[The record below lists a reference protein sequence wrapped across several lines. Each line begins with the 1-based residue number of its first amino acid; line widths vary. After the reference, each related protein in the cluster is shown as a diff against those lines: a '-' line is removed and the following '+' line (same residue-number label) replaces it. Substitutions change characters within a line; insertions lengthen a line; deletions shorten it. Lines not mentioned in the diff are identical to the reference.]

1 MPFKTNKKVDL
12 NYSLD
17 DNDIHYRLGCRNMN
31 IGIARVFTLSALVGL
46 IPACGGSSV
55 NNHPLNTPINSG
67 HLDLAISGLHYKT
80 ETLSGITD
88 EVGLFEYRD
97 GENITFGFG
106 EYNLLEVEGSNEI
119 ALASLVGEEKR
130 QETQTIKL
138 LKAMIALDDDNDVY
152 NGLALNTISLS
163 ETGTEFINIPD
174 SEYREITDGLGDA
187 KVYAYLKWM
196 NVDNIIISAGNHHT
210 LGLSVEGKPFS
221 FGENY
226 GGIVYAESPDRYCGS
241 QLRLKLGRVSGLDLE
256 PNTELDEAG
265 RDTLTVEEN
274 ECYIEGNIE
283 RQYGLYNA
291 DSGWITIDDELTF
304 NSISTD
310 QVSGALV
317 TNDGRLFVFG
327 PNFSGDLGVGHENP
341 VSTPVEVILPN
352 GELAIYATSG
362 SVNTYVITRSG
373 NLYSAGDNGNLQL
386 GGVEDSLADDS
397 NFGVVLFPEDELI
410 VDVAVR
416 DIHVYALT
424 EKGDVYSWGN
434 NSSVGELGDGTV
446 SVDRATPVKILE
458 GKNIIAIE
466 AGSDFGL
473 AVNHAGVVYGWGGN
487 SYGAL
492 AQGTGT
498 ITGTIYKVTDIE
510 RILIPEVIN
519 NLSTGSEV
527 IGDDRIISFQGGSRN
542 AQGLSFNGDVYSWGD
557 MGTGY
562 MGNGYEVDELGIDR
576 QLAIM
581 PVKLS
586 ALDDVFVASLSAN
599 TSSHF
604 AVTDKNIV
612 YAWGSTD
619 DGRLSLPQDVC
630 SDKNIERYAEEASSS
645 VCYTPIE
652 VDVTPKLTTEL
663 PQ

>member
-1 MPFKTNKKVDL
+1 
-12 NYSLD
+12 
-17 DNDIHYRLGCRNMN
+17 MN
-31 IGIARVFTLSALVGL
+31 INFVRFFVLSALVGL
-46 IPACGGSSV
+46 ISACGGSSV
-55 NNHPLNTPINSG
+55 NNDSLDIPINSG

-88 EVGLFEYRD
+88 EIGSFEYRD
-97 GENITFGFG
+97 GENITFSFS

-138 LKAMIALDDDNDVY
+138 LKAMIALDSDNDVY

-163 ETGTEFINIPD
+163 EIGTEFINISD
-174 SEYREITDGLGDA
+174 SEYTEITDGLGDA

-196 NVDNIIISAGNHHT
+196 NVNNIIISAGNHHT

-265 RDTLTVEEN
+265 RDTLTAEEN

-291 DSGWITIDDELTF
+291 YSDWITIDDELTF
-304 NSISTD
+304 NNISTD

-341 VSTPVEVILPN
+341 VGTPVEVVLPD
-352 GELAIYATSG
+352 GELAVYATSG
-362 SVNTYVITRSG
+362 SVNTYVVTRLG

-397 NFGVVLFPEDELI
+397 NFGIVLFPEDDVI

-416 DIHVYALT
+416 DLHAYALT

-446 SVDRATPVKILE
+446 SVDRAAPVKILE

-492 AQGTGT
+492 AQGTAT
-498 ITGTIYKVTDIE
+498 ITGTIYKVADIE
-510 RILIPEVIN
+510 RILIPEVIS

-562 MGNGYEVDELGIDR
+562 MGNGYEADELGIDR

-604 AVTDKNIV
+604 AVTDENVV
-612 YAWGSTD
+612 YAWGSTA

-630 SDKNIERYAEEASSS
+630 SDTNVERYGEEASSS
-645 VCYTPIE
+645 ICYTPIE
-652 VDVTPKLTTEL
+652 VDVTPKPTAEL